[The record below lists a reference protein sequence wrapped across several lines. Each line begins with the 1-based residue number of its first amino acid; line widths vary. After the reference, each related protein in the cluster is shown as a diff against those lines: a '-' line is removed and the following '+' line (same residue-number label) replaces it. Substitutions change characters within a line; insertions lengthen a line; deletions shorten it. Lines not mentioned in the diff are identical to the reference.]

1 MGFLINDRKL
11 KAALGSLHQF
21 CHAVREIFP
30 GEVDDR
36 VVEASTAYLYMS
48 LVHDLFGSRF
58 ASKLQKKL
66 HSRLKYSNA
75 AEIEGHIARISK
87 HSEGLEKGMDDA
99 SADRSAEEI
108 VRAHVLAVIEAM
120 LCDAGFKSVGKEQA
134 ARAYIQ
140 FERAIKEMRSH
151 LVGIKEQN
159 HFLMK
164 TRNVA

>member
-11 KAALGSLHQF
+11 KAALGSMHQF
-21 CHAVREIFP
+21 CHNVREIFP
-30 GEVDDR
+30 GDVDDR

-48 LVHDLFGSRF
+48 LVNDLFGSRF
-58 ASKLQKKL
+58 ATKLQRKL
-66 HSRLKYSNA
+66 HSRLKYTNA

-87 HSEGLEKGMDDA
+87 HSEGLEKGVDHA
-99 SADRSAEEI
+99 SADRTAEQI

-120 LCDAGFKSVGKEQA
+120 LSDAGFKSADREQSA
-134 ARAYIQ
+134 KAYIQ

-151 LVGIKEQN
+151 LLAIKEQN
-159 HFLMK
+159 NFLMK

>member
-1 MGFLINDRKL
+1 
-11 KAALGSLHQF
+11 
-21 CHAVREIFP
+21 
-30 GEVDDR
+30 
-36 VVEASTAYLYMS
+36 
-48 LVHDLFGSRF
+48 
-58 ASKLQKKL
+58 
-66 HSRLKYSNA
+66 
-75 AEIEGHIARISK
+75 
-87 HSEGLEKGMDDA
+87 MDDA

>member
-11 KAALGSLHQF
+11 KAALGSMHQF
-21 CHAVREIFP
+21 CHNVREIFP
-30 GEVDDR
+30 GDVDDR
-36 VVEASTAYLYMS
+36 VVEASTTYLYMS
-48 LVHDLFGSRF
+48 LVHDLFGCRF
-58 ASKLQKKL
+58 ATKLQKKL

-87 HSEGLEKGMDDA
+87 HSEGLEKVADNA
-99 SADRSAEEI
+99 STDRSAEEI

-120 LCDAGFKSVGKEQA
+120 LSDAGFKDTDTEQA

-151 LVGIKEQN
+151 LVAIKEQN
-159 HFLMK
+159 NFLMK